1 MSDTIIFNLCLY
13 FIILFSLSKHFSYL
27 KKITIIYIVIFL
39 LEIIEA
45 IKEVFLFFAFV
56 TAHFFNG
63 NFGKNIL

>member
-13 FIILFSLSKHFSYL
+13 FIILFSLRKHFSYL

-45 IKEVFLFFAFV
+45 IKEFFAFV
-56 TAHFFNG
+56 IAYFFYKNV
-63 NFGKNIL
+63 NFGKNSL